1 MNAWAV
7 MKIAKIIY
15 SIRIKIHAIINAKMV
30 IFKIKVNAISV
41 IKNAYNVLV
50 ILTMNVWVVI

>member
-1 MNAWAV
+1 
-7 MKIAKIIY
+7 
-15 SIRIKIHAIINAKMV
+15 MV
-30 IFKIKVNAISV
+30 IFIIKVNAISV